1 MDWLYNRNPP
11 IITKAEN
18 EFLYQLSKK
27 ATYTNVERR

>member
-11 IITKAEN
+11 IITKAET